1 MESYKKRGDIMFRK
15 IRYIL
20 AYIMLIG
27 GAHLAYTF
35 YGNNKHIVYFVFSV
49 ILILKALLE
58 FLRYFTH
65 KGINSYINKLLK
77 KRSVLNS
84 IILVLSFAM
93 FSILSYYFYK
103 YFISAPL
110 LIEGW
115 RALLIKA
122 VEIIDLSA
130 ALIFF
135 VIILIDYILLSGK
148 KYQIEDEIIES
159 GKTGENLVYKSLKE
173 LKRENKGYILY
184 RNLLLKFQEFDFI
197 LIGENGI
204 FNIEVK
210 HYSGENTKIK
220 IAEDGIWTKEKNRK
234 TVEITN
240 PEEQVER
247 HRDVLNNIF
256 GDKYPIIDFL
266 VLANDKNFIEG
277 SNNTKL
283 RLVKLSNLTNLIKNY
298 KSEIS
303 LSKEDISSIKNL
315 IKENSEKRRN

>member
-1 MESYKKRGDIMFRK
+1 MFRK

-27 GAHLAYTF
+27 GSHLVYTF
-35 YGNNKHIVYFVFSV
+35 YGNRKHLLYFAFSI

-77 KRSVLNS
+77 KRTVVSSS
-84 IILVLSFAM
+84 ILILSFGM
-93 FSILSYYFYK
+93 FFILSFYFYK
-103 YFISAPL
+103 YFISVPL
-110 LIEGW
+110 VIEGW
-115 RALLIKA
+115 RALLTKA
-122 VEIIDLSA
+122 AEIVDLSA

-135 VIILIDYILLSGK
+135 LIILVDYILLSGK

-159 GKTGENLVYKSLKE
+159 GKAGENLVYRE
-173 LKRENKGYILY
+173 LKTLKKEERGYLLY

-210 HYSGENTKIK
+210 HYDGDNTKIK
-220 IAEDGIWTKEKNRK
+220 ISEDGKWTKEKNRK
-234 TVEITN
+234 IVEITN
-240 PEEQVER
+240 PEEQVMR

-298 KSEIS
+298 KSEKP
-303 LSKEDISSIKNL
+303 LSKEDISSIKSL
-315 IKENSEKRRN
+315 IKENSESWRN

>member
-1 MESYKKRGDIMFRK
+1 MFRK

-27 GAHLAYTF
+27 GSHLVYTF
-35 YGNNKHIVYFVFSV
+35 YGNRKHLLYFAFSI

-77 KRSVLNS
+77 KRTVVSSS
-84 IILVLSFAM
+84 ILILSFGM
-93 FSILSYYFYK
+93 FFILSFYFYK
-103 YFISAPL
+103 YFISVPL
-110 LIEGW
+110 VIEGW
-115 RALLIKA
+115 RALLTKA
-122 VEIIDLSA
+122 AEIVDLSA

-135 VIILIDYILLSGK
+135 LIILVDYILLSGK

-159 GKTGENLVYKSLKE
+159 GKAGENLVYRE
-173 LKRENKGYILY
+173 LKTLKKEERGYLLY

-210 HYSGENTKIK
+210 HYDGDNTKIK
-220 IAEDGIWTKEKNRK
+220 ISEDGKWTKEKNRK
-234 TVEITN
+234 IVEITN
-240 PEEQVER
+240 PEEQVMR

-298 KSEIS
+298 KSEKP
-303 LSKEDISSIKNL
+303 LSKEDISSIKSL
-315 IKENSEKRRN
+315 IRENSESWRN

>member
-1 MESYKKRGDIMFRK
+1 MFRK

-35 YGNNKHIVYFVFSV
+35 YGNNKYIIYFAFSV

-58 FLRYFTH
+58 FVRYFTH

-77 KRSVLNS
+77 RRSVLNS

-93 FSILSYYFYK
+93 FSILSFMFYK

-115 RALLIKA
+115 RALFRKA
-122 VEIIDLSA
+122 VEIIDLLA

-159 GKTGENLVYKSLKE
+159 GKAGKNLVYKSLKE
-173 LKRENKGYILY
+173 LRKENKGYILY
-184 RNLLLKFQEFDFI
+184 RNIILKLQEFDML

-204 FNIEVK
+204 FNLEVK
-210 HYSGENTKIK
+210 YYAGENTKIK
-220 IAEDGIWTKEKNRK
+220 ITEDGEWTKEKNRK
-234 TVEITN
+234 TAEITN
-240 PEEQVER
+240 PEEQAEK
-247 HRDVLNNIF
+247 HREVLNNIF

-283 RLVKLSNLTNLIKNY
+283 KLVKLSNLNNLIKNY
-298 KSEIS
+298 KNEKI
-303 LSKEDISSIKNL
+303 LTKEDIISIKHL
-315 IKENSEKRRN
+315 IKENSDKRRN